1 MTIKHSKP
9 NISPW
14 VSISI
19 SVSILLAVC
28 LYPILISLWIPAA
41 TERGVFGDS
50 FGALN
55 TLFTGLAFAGVII
68 TILMQRNELKNQREH
83 NELQRFENLIFL
95 MINLHLDIIDK
106 LEFLTDKRRD
116 VFGAYLNAIK
126 DSSKELQEFSV
137 LSKLS
142 SSQINQL
149 STLNSEDDVSNFVG
163 SINNSNISTDET
175 NILKEVF
182 KNKQTSIPRFE
193 TIDHDVHISVLKA
206 ALKDSRKIHKNVLS
220 HYFRNLHNILDS
232 IDQAK
237 FLNEETKIKLVG
249 VVKCQ
254 LSNDELLAIFY
265 NSIVEI
271 NEETTGV
278 KAQGYPNLTRL
289 VYKYKLTNSIDEI
302 NLIHPRHRE
311 IYKKAGETVL
321 KETT

>member
-1 MTIKHSKP
+1 MKIKDIRP
-9 NISPW
+9 NLGLWVVIS
-14 VSISI
+14 
-19 SVSILLAVC
+19 
-28 LYPILISLWIPAA
+28 ILISLVVCFYPTLISYWVPAA
-41 TERGVFGDS
+41 ADRGVFGDS

-55 TLFTGLAFAGVII
+55 TLFTGLAFSGVII

-83 NELQRFENLIFL
+83 NELQRFENLIFM

-106 LEFLTDKRRD
+106 LEFLSDKRRD
-116 VFGAYLNAIK
+116 VFRAYLNAIK

-142 SSQINQL
+142 LSQLNQL
-149 STLNSEDDVSNFVG
+149 STLSSEEEVVSLIESSNK
-163 SINNSNISTDET
+163 SNISIDEV

-182 KNKQTSIPRFE
+182 KSKHTSIPRFE
-193 TIDHDVHISVLKA
+193 SKDHDVHIGVLKA
-206 ALKDSRKIHKNVLS
+206 AIKESRKIHRNVLS

-232 IDQAK
+232 IDQAE
-237 FLNEETKIKLVG
+237 FLDKNAKIKLVG

-254 LSNDELLAIFY
+254 LSNDELLAILY

-289 VYKYKLTNSIDEI
+289 ACKYNLTNSIDEI
-302 NLIHPRHRE
+302 NLIHAIHRE

-321 KETT
+321 KEAP